1 MVKSFFKD
9 LFHGVR
15 EIIQEWDMNWTRP
28 ICHATLLHMRAR
40 VFYSAILR
48 RDASDAA
55 EQEAVII
62 KAKKG
67 V

>member
-1 MVKSFFKD
+1 
-9 LFHGVR
+9 
-15 EIIQEWDMNWTRP
+15 MNWTRP

-48 RDASDAA
+48 RDASDAG
-55 EQEAVII
+55 EQETVII
-62 KAKKG
+62 KANKG